1 VEMDLFL
8 AVVVRPLIA
17 LVVLALVLLFAD
29 WIFRKLP
36 PGRLKRLLFRP
47 LPGHR
52 QRDRW
57 RG

>member
-1 VEMDLFL
+1 MDLFL

-17 LVVLALVLLFAD
+17 LVVLAFVLLFAD

-36 PGRLKRLLFRP
+36 AGRLKRLLFRP